1 MMRNLALSTIIVAA
15 AIAFELHAQSSVEP
29 ADAPTTAVADTQ
41 DVTIAFD
48 AAILSETERRTL
60 QAALTFSG
68 DFRGD
73 VNGTWDLASQ

>member
-48 AAILSETERRTL
+48 AAILSETERRHPSGRADV
-60 QAALTFSG
+60 QWRFSG
-68 DFRGD
+68 A
-73 VNGTWDLASQ
+73 T